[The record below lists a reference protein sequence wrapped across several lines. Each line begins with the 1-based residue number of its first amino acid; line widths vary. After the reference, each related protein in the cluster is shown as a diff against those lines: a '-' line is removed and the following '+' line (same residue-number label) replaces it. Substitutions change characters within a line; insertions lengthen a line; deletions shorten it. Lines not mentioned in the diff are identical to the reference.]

1 MITTQRAAARTPGR
15 ACNGNISRDRTKA
28 PITASE
34 MLATA
39 HESMTPAEI
48 AAHALR
54 MADELE
60 ALARILTS
68 QNGIVTSVTTMLRN
82 QSMTVRS
89 INDLY
94 RAGRK
99 REAREALATAAAVPD
114 LEPMPLA
121 IIVPEWSTA
130 LFSPADAREA
140 RR

>member
-1 MITTQRAAARTPGR
+1 MTTNQRASARPHSR
-15 ACNGNISRDRTKA
+15 AS
-28 PITASE
+28 ASE
-34 MLATA
+34 TLAEA
-39 HESMTPAEI
+39 HTHMTPAEI

-68 QNGIVTSVTTMLRN
+68 QNGIVTAVADTLRN

-121 IIVPEWSTA
+121 IIVPEWSMA
-130 LFSPADAREA
+130 LFSPAEAREGC
-140 RR
+140 R